1 MVDSAATNDD
11 CTDDLLADFLDE
23 STQLIDRLNDRL
35 MELEQWVRVGS
46 AEHAEVDIDLLND
59 MFRSAHSIKGLSA
72 MLGLPRINGL
82 THNIENV
89 FDAARRGDVAID
101 GNVVH
106 VVYASVD
113 RLSELIDHLRES
125 QNDNLDCDS
134 QLKAISAILEA
145 QGAVKMQGEQS
156 SIEEALGELAAQGS
170 PDSSQ
175 PEPSEVRSA
184 EVSAER
190 YLAECEAM
198 FHEVVDETE
207 IPAKYLSIFL
217 DETELSLDEMVDM
230 LLESNFSSDIESV
243 RTLMCTAH
251 RIKGSAASI
260 GLNRPA
266 KLAHL
271 MEDVLQRYR
280 DSTQTL
286 GSVLA
291 DAMLGC
297 ADGLRAY
304 TKGLREGA
312 PADVDFPTLASELQ
326 AAEANQD
333 AAAEQPQE
341 ELVEPVDTEPD
352 QPAEVTGGL
361 DHRALRN
368 QAASCDWPAGQ
379 RLCVVRIELN
389 HNTPLVGVKAQ
400 LLCEKLNRLGRVL
413 LTEPHHQGFDKCEN
427 LALLEVGMLTQK
439 EDSDIFRAVNVSG
452 VINYSLAE
460 LSLEDAPVSEEPIQ
474 EVAPPPVEVAE
485 VMETP
490 VEEPTPQE
498 VPAKEAPPQE
508 APVLVAPVTPVAPSP
523 TPVAAPVPA
532 PAPMPATP
540 KVEPVAKEAPAKE
553 TPPKEMPAKA
563 PAAKE
568 TPAKSGDSN
577 AKPVE
582 TLRVDI
588 DRLDQ
593 LMNLAGQLVISKARF
608 NQLGENLRAAMPHK
622 QCQQWV
628 EATNL
633 MCAKLLESTD
643 DGSNQNNAKELHNVH
658 GQIRKIQQN
667 LKAITAEMQRVDTVR
682 TGLTGFFDAVHQL
695 DRVTDGIQKT
705 IMDTRMVPIGPLFG
719 RFRRVVRDISRTNG
733 KEISLEILGEKTELD
748 KRMIDELGDP
758 LIHMVRN
765 SADHGIESPEDRL
778 AAGKPRAGEITLNAF
793 HRGNS
798 IVIQVTDN
806 GRGLRRDKILAKAI
820 ERGLVTAIDAERMTD
835 QQVYQLIWEPGFSTA
850 ETVTEISGRGMG
862 MDIVRA
868 KIESINGVVEVDS
881 KPGQGTVFT
890 IKLPLTM
897 AILPSL
903 MAKID
908 GDLFSIPVESIV
920 EIVCLRQDEIRTIH
934 GKKTTLVRGRPVSVV
949 ELHETFHWHGTTT
962 YTEKKSDVTMVIFRN
977 DSRELGL
984 VVDGILG
991 EEDVV
996 VKSLAENY
1004 QNVEG
1009 IAGACVLGNGRVALI
1024 IDPAAV
1030 IELAVKRQAEM
1041 IA

>member
-1 MVDSAATNDD
+1 MVDKATANDD
-11 CTDDLLADFLDE
+11 CNEDLLADFLDE
-23 STQLIDRLNDRL
+23 STQLIERLNDRL
-35 MELEQWVRVGS
+35 MELEKSVCTDSQE
-46 AEHAEVDIDLLND
+46 EHAQVDIDLLND

-89 FDAARRGDVAID
+89 FDAARRDEVALNS
-101 GNVVH
+101 NVIQ

-113 RLSELIDHLRES
+113 RLSELIDHLRVS
-125 QNDNLDCDS
+125 QNDNLDCTS
-134 QLKAISAILEA
+134 QLQAISAILEA
-145 QGAVKMQGEQS
+145 QGSVKMQGEQS
-156 SIEEALGELAAQGS
+156 SIEETLEELASSRTEDTSKSVPRETSPLPGQVTVEEKAAQL
-170 PDSSQ
+170 
-175 PEPSEVRSA
+175 
-184 EVSAER
+184 
-190 YLAECEAM
+190 LAECEAM
-198 FHEVVDETE
+198 FHGVVDETE
-207 IPAKYLSIFL
+207 VPAKYLSIFL
-217 DETELSLDEMVDM
+217 DETEMSLDEMVDL
-230 LLESNFSSDIESV
+230 LLESGSEADIESV
-243 RTLMCTAH
+243 RTIMCTAH

-280 DSTQTL
+280 DSEQSL
-286 GSVLA
+286 SAFLA
-291 DAMLGC
+291 DAMLAC

-304 TKGLREGA
+304 TKNLREGTQ
-312 PADVDFPTLASELQ
+312 ADVEFAVLASELQ
-326 AAEANQD
+326 AAEAIHALAVEVSQ
-333 AAAEQPQE
+333 AVSTE
-341 ELVEPVDTEPD
+341 EKPD
-352 QPAEVTGGL
+352 EVLPEEKSVAL
-361 DHRALRN
+361 DRNALLA
-368 QAASCDWPAGQ
+368 QAVTHEIKENE
-379 RLCVVRIELN
+379 RLCVVQVELN
-389 HNTPLVGVKAQ
+389 QNTPLIGVKAQ
-400 LLCEKLNRLGRVL
+400 LLIEKLKRLGRIL
-413 LTEPHHQGFDKCEN
+413 LTMPACEAFDDCEN
-427 LALLEVGMLTQK
+427 LSLIEVGLLTTK
-439 EDSDIFRAVNVSG
+439 PDKDIFQAINVSG
-452 VINYSLAE
+452 VNHYA
-460 LSLEDAPVSEEPIQ
+460 LEEISQVD
-474 EVAPPPVEVAE
+474 
-485 VMETP
+485 TP
-490 VEEPTPQE
+490 
-498 VPAKEAPPQE
+498 APPQE
-508 APVLVAPVTPVAPSP
+508 VATTQVIEVEEIEEDQVEIEIALEPLEAEEILAETVSVATPAPVVEKEPVAAAPRVSAVPVTPRNE
-523 TPVAAPVPA
+523 VAAQ
-532 PAPMPATP
+532 ATP
-540 KVEPVAKEAPAKE
+540 LKKEAAK
-553 TPPKEMPAKA
+553 T
-563 PAAKE
+563 
-568 TPAKSGDSN
+568 SDNN

-622 QCQQWV
+622 QCQQWL
-628 EATNL
+628 ESTNS
-633 MCAKLLESTD
+633 MCSKLLETSDNTSPLD
-643 DGSNQNNAKELHNVH
+643 RGQGLPDIH

-667 LKAITAEMQRVDTVR
+667 LNAISSEMQRVNMVR

-765 SADHGIESPEDRL
+765 SADHGIESPQDRL

-798 IVIQVTDN
+798 IVIQITDN
-806 GRGLRRDKILAKAI
+806 GRGLSRDKILSKAV
-820 ERGLVTAIDAERMTD
+820 ERGLINQLDAERMTD

-850 ETVTEISGRGMG
+850 ETITEISGRGMG

-890 IKLPLTM
+890 IRLPLTM

-920 EIVCLRQDEIRTIH
+920 EIVCLHQEEVRTIH
-934 GKKTTLVRGRPVSVV
+934 GKKTTVVRGRPVSVV
-949 ELHETFHWHGTTT
+949 ELHETFRWNSPSPHVDH
-962 YTEKKSDVTMVIFRN
+962 KADVTMVIIRN
-977 DSRELGL
+977 DSSELGM

-1009 IAGACVLGNGRVALI
+1009 ISGACVLGNGRVALI
-1024 IDPAAV
+1024 LDPAAV
-1030 IELAVKRQAEM
+1030 IELAVKRQAE
-1041 IA
+1041 ILA

>member
-1 MVDSAATNDD
+1 MTDSTASNDD

-35 MELEQWVRVGS
+35 MELEEWARLDS
-46 AEHAEVDIDLLND
+46 EENAEVDIDLLND

-89 FDAARRGDVAID
+89 FDAARRGDVSID
-101 GNVVH
+101 SNVVH

-113 RLSELIDHLRES
+113 RLSELIDHLRDT

-134 QLKAISAILEA
+134 QLQAISAILEA
-145 QGAVKMQGEQS
+145 RGAVKMQGEQS
-156 SIEEALGELAAQGS
+156 SIEEAFGELASQQGPVGQSEDES
-170 PDSSQ
+170 PSA
-175 PEPSEVRSA
+175 PVSA
-184 EVSAER
+184 EVTAEH

-198 FHEVVDETE
+198 FREVVDETE

-217 DETELSLDEMVDM
+217 DETELSLDEMVEM
-230 LLESNFSSDIESV
+230 LLDSSSSSDIESV
-243 RTLMCTAH
+243 RSLMCTAH

-280 DSTQTL
+280 DSMQTL
-286 GSVLA
+286 SALLA

-312 PADVDFPTLASELQ
+312 AADVDFANLASELQ
-326 AAEANQD
+326 AAEANQAAESEAEQNVSTAETTSTPAVETES
-333 AAAEQPQE
+333 AAAPEPMLHAIDQN
-341 ELVEPVDTEPD
+341 ELKNR
-352 QPAEVTGGL
+352 AVT
-361 DHRALRN
+361 
-368 QAASCDWPAGQ
+368 CDMQDGA
-379 RLCVVRIELN
+379 RLCIVRVELN
-389 HNTPLVGVKAQ
+389 QNTPLIGVKAQ
-400 LLCEKLNRLGRVL
+400 LLCEKLNRLGQVL
-413 LTEPHHQGFDKCEN
+413 MTEPPHSSFDHCEN
-427 LALLEVGMLTQK
+427 LSRLEVGLLTTK
-439 EDSDIFRAVNVSG
+439 EDGDIFRAVNVSG
-452 VINYSLAE
+452 VTNYSLEEISGELVATPQAAVISESSVEEVVEEAAE
-460 LSLEDAPVSEEPIQ
+460 FKEVPAEPTPPVEPVKAPVEPVAVKPPAPVS
-474 EVAPPPVEVAE
+474 PPVEVA
-485 VMETP
+485 
-490 VEEPTPQE
+490 
-498 VPAKEAPPQE
+498 K
-508 APVLVAPVTPVAPSP
+508 
-523 TPVAAPVPA
+523 PVAATKPTAAPVVATAPPVPPAVAASAA
-532 PAPMPATP
+532 PS
-540 KVEPVAKEAPAKE
+540 KEV
-553 TPPKEMPAKA
+553 
-563 PAAKE
+563 AAK
-568 TPAKSGDSN
+568 SSDNS

-608 NQLGENLRAAMPHK
+608 NQLGENLRGAMPHK
-622 QCQQWV
+622 QCQQWLD
-628 EATNL
+628 ATNQ
-633 MCAKLLESTD
+633 MCSKLLDSAD
-643 DGSNQNNAKELHNVH
+643 DPSRQGNAKEFHSVH

-667 LKAITAEMQRVDTVR
+667 LSAISAEMQRVDMVR

-733 KEISLEILGEKTELD
+733 KEISLEIMGEKTELD

-765 SADHGIESPEDRL
+765 SADHGIELPEARL
-778 AAGKPRAGEITLNAF
+778 AAGKPRSGEITLNAF

-798 IVIQVTDN
+798 IVIQVTDD
-806 GRGLRRDKILAKAI
+806 GRGLSREKISNKAI
-820 ERGLVTAIDAERMTD
+820 ERGLITSSDAERMSD
-835 QQVYQLIWEPGFSTA
+835 QQIFQLIWEPGFSTA

-881 KPGQGTVFT
+881 KTGQGTVFT

-903 MAKID
+903 MANIE
-908 GDLFSIPVESIV
+908 GDLFSMPVESIV

-934 GKKTTLVRGRPVSVV
+934 GKKTAVVRGRPVSVV
-949 ELHETFHWHGTTT
+949 ELHETFHWHGHTAQSKTHG
-962 YTEKKSDVTMVIFRN
+962 DVTIVIIRN

-1009 IAGACVLGNGRVALI
+1009 ISGACVLGNGRVALI
-1024 IDPAAV
+1024 LDPAAV
-1030 IELAVKRQAEM
+1030 IELAVKRQAE
-1041 IA
+1041 ALV